1 MSATREDRLEFVVN
15 AVGRRV
21 PTVVNGAPARPFAGV
36 GAAAP
41 QGAKHGPPIR
51 SAADY
56 PERGDN
62 RAPDLRTALERRSG
76 MATRSHWRP
85 SRQQRNW
92 APRT

>member
-56 PERGDN
+56 PE
-62 RAPDLRTALERRSG
+62 S
-76 MATRSHWRP
+76 
-85 SRQQRNW
+85 
-92 APRT
+92 